1 MPDEIFQD
9 FWSSI
14 IVPREDLF
22 FAKDV
27 VIPSLVDEIPDQTF
41 YRNDKIN
48 TLTISDGVKVIGFD
62 AFSFCYNL
70 KWAKIPASVYEI
82 KEQIFTD
89 CTQLEE
95 IFVDPNN
102 DNYCSIDGVL
112 FRKQPFEL
120 LRYPPKK
127 RGHSYVV
134 PDGVERIG
142 NGAFEE
148 CSELESIELPT
159 SLLAIESSAFSSCS
173 SLKYINIPDSVTRF
187 GAFILFQCTALTG
200 ISFPRNLEI
209 IPEGMLFGCTSL
221 RDVEI
226 PTSVNFIEPLSFIEC
241 TNLQRISIPENLT
254 KFYSDCFNECNNL
267 ERFDVSPNNLSLC
280 EIDGVLYSK
289 DKKTLVRVPPNYAD
303 ECFAVPES
311 VCKINDNAFES
322 CRNIVKILLTN
333 NIKSIGDN
341 AFSKCTSIKEIQ
353 IPGSVEI
360 LGHSDTTEFEETD
373 DDCDTIPTITQ
384 QIFNDCMSLENIV
397 IAEDNPKYC
406 SIDGVLYTKDRTQI
420 LCFPQGRKQK
430 EYSIPDGVMVIGDYC
445 FFRCTQLQYIEIPS
459 SVKSIGDFAFSYCKN
474 LDQII
479 LHSTLEKGYKTAFIR
494 CDAEIISKQL

>member
-14 IVPREDLF
+14 IAPGEDLF

-41 YRNDKIN
+41 YRNDNIN

-82 KEQIFTD
+82 KEQIFKD

-95 IFVDPNN
+95 ICVDPNN

-173 SLKYINIPDSVTRF
+173 SLKFINIPDSVTRF
-187 GAFILFQCTALTG
+187 GAFILFKCTALTG

-226 PTSVNFIEPLSFIEC
+226 PTSVNYIEPLSFIEC

-303 ECFAVPES
+303 ECFTVPES
-311 VCKINDNAFES
+311 VCEINDNAFES
-322 CRNIVKILLTN
+322 CRNIKTIVLPGHVTDMGVNEIFEDPTAEETEAP
-333 NIKSIGDN
+333 DN
-341 AFSKCTSIKEIQ
+341 AESSDI
-353 IPGSVEI
+353 SVSSESAVI
-360 LGHSDTTEFEETD
+360 EDAEDFD
-373 DDCDTIPTITQ
+373 PPTIPTIFSGCT
-384 QIFNDCMSLENIV
+384 SLEKIEV
-397 IAEDNPKYC
+397 AEENPLYC
-406 SIDGVLYTKDRTQI
+406 SIDGVLCSKDRLQ
-420 LCFPQGRKQK
+420 LLYYPQGRKQK
-430 EYSIPDGVMVIGDYC
+430 QYSVPDGVTCIG
-445 FFRCTQLQYIEIPS
+445 
-459 SVKSIGDFAFSYCKN
+459 KGAFSDCN
-474 LDQII
+474 ELEQVELPTSVTCIDNWAFSNCEGLSQII
-479 LHSTLEKGYKTAFIR
+479 THSELERISSTALWNKATLIR
-494 CDAEIISKQL
+494 K